1 MDLLAILWILKIVA
15 IALTVTKSVG
25 LFSISEMEK
34 FHNFDSEV
42 RSRPYVSETWN
53 QALHTNRILKNKKVA
68 HSQQNVVCLAE
79 AALGEIFRQKCLSWR
94 IQMLTFPPC

>member
-1 MDLLAILWILKIVA
+1 MYYPCVKE
-15 IALTVTKSVG
+15 SVI
-25 LFSISEMEK
+25 FQFFHEK
-34 FHNFDSEV
+34 FHNFESEV